1 MRDGTMSRQK
11 RSVEKTIKTT
21 LKMAFPSVGVLS
33 LDAFIPGPRVR
44 QQLGIS
50 AVTLWRWRQDNQI
63 NFPPGKRIK
72 GRLYFSQADI
82 SNWLA
87 SREVA

>member
-33 LDAFIPGPRVR
+33 LDAFIPGPRVC

-50 AVTLWRWRQDNQI
+50 AVRFGDGVKTTKLIFR
-63 NFPPGKRIK
+63 
-72 GRLYFSQADI
+72 
-82 SNWLA
+82 LA
-87 SREVA
+87 SA